1 MKLETAMRAA
11 IITRPGGPEVLE
23 VREVPTPKP
32 VADQVLVR
40 VHAAGLNRADIL
52 QRRGHYPPPPG
63 APQDIPGM
71 EFAGDIIDVGPE
83 ARHWQTGQRVF
94 GIAAAGCY
102 AEYLVAH
109 ERAVAEFPANLSWI
123 EAGSIPE
130 VFITAHDALWKQA
143 TLRPCET
150 VLIHAVGS
158 GVGIAAAQ
166 LARALNA
173 IPYGTSRTADKL
185 ERARKLGMEDGVV
198 LDASLSA
205 LAPAVD
211 RWTAKRGM
219 DVVLD
224 CVGGPYVTA
233 SVKVLAPH
241 GRLIMISQSA
251 GSTAELD
258 LRAVMLRR
266 LTLRG
271 TTLRM
276 RPLEEK
282 ITATRAF
289 AQECVPLFARGVL
302 RTIVDSEFP
311 LDQVQAAHARLESN
325 QTFGKVVLRL

>member
-1 MKLETAMRAA
+1 MRAA

-32 VADQVLVR
+32 AADQVLVR

-52 QRRGHYPPPPG
+52 QRRGHYPAPPG

-71 EFAGDIIDVGPE
+71 EFAGEIVEVGPE
-83 ARHWQTGQRVF
+83 ALLCRKGQRVF

-109 ERAVAEFPANLSWI
+109 DRAVVEFPQNLTWT

-130 VFITAHDALWKQA
+130 VFITAHDALWKQGV
-143 TLRPCET
+143 LRPSET

-158 GVGIAAAQ
+158 GVGIAAVQ
-166 LARALNA
+166 LARAMNA
-173 IPYGTSRTADKL
+173 IPFGTSRTADKL
-185 ERARKLGMEDGVV
+185 ERARELGMEDGVV

-205 LAPAVD
+205 LATAVE
-211 RWTAKRGM
+211 RWTAKRGV

-224 CVGGPYVTA
+224 CVGGPYVSA
-233 SVKVLAPH
+233 SLKVMAAH
-241 GRLIMISQSA
+241 GRLITISQSA

-258 LRAVMLRR
+258 LRALMSRR
-266 LTLRG
+266 LMLRG

-282 ITATRAF
+282 ILATRAF
-289 AQECVPLFARGVL
+289 AEECVPLFARGL
-302 RTIVDSEFP
+302 QLTIMDRVFP
-311 LDQVQAAHARLESN
+311 LDQLQAAHTRLESN
-325 QTFGKVVLRL
+325 QTFGKVVLRI

>member
-23 VREVPTPKP
+23 VREVSTPKP

-71 EFAGDIIDVGPE
+71 EFAGEIVDVGPE

-143 TLRPCET
+143 TLRPSET

-158 GVGIAAAQ
+158 GVGIAAVQ

>member
-1 MKLETAMRAA
+1 MRAA

-32 VADQVLVR
+32 AADQVLVR

-52 QRRGHYPPPPG
+52 QRRGHYPAPPG
-63 APQDIPGM
+63 AAQDIPGM
-71 EFAGDIIDVGPE
+71 EFAGEIAEVGPE
-83 ARHWQTGQRVF
+83 ARLWQKGQRVF

-109 ERAVAEFPANLSWI
+109 ERALAEVPANLSWI

-143 TLRPCET
+143 ALRPCET

-158 GVGIAAAQ
+158 GVGIAAVQ
-166 LARALNA
+166 LARAMNA
-173 IPYGTSRTADKL
+173 ISYGTSRTADKL
-185 ERARKLGMEDGVV
+185 ARARELGMENGVV
-198 LDASLSA
+198 LDTSLSA

-211 RWTAKRGM
+211 GWTGKRGV

-224 CVGGPYVTA
+224 CVGGPYITA
-233 SVKVLAPH
+233 SVKVMAPH
-241 GRLIMISQSA
+241 GRLILISQSA
-251 GSTAELD
+251 GPTAELD
-258 LRAVMLRR
+258 LRVVMPRW

-276 RPLEEK
+276 RPLEQK
-282 ITATRAF
+282 ILATRAF
-289 AQECVPLFARGVL
+289 AAEVVPLFARGVL
-302 RTIVDSEFP
+302 RTIIDSEFP

>member
-1 MKLETAMRAA
+1 MRAV

-23 VREVPTPKP
+23 VREVPTPVP
-32 VADQVLVR
+32 AAELVLVR
-40 VHAAGLNRADIL
+40 VRAAGVNRADVL
-52 QRRGHYPPPPG
+52 QRRGHYPAPPG
-63 APQDIPGM
+63 SPQDIPGM
-71 EFAGDIIDVGPE
+71 EFAGEIAALGPE
-83 ARHWQTGQRVF
+83 ARLWQKGQRVF

-109 ERAVAEFPANLSWI
+109 ERALIEIPSNLKWT

-130 VFITAHDALWKQA
+130 VFITAHDALWRQA
-143 TLRPCET
+143 SLRPSET

-158 GVGIAAAQ
+158 GVGIAAVQ
-166 LARALNA
+166 LARAMNA

-185 ERARKLGMEDGVV
+185 DRARKLGMQDGVQ
-198 LDASLSA
+198 LDASLAA
-205 LAPAVD
+205 LAPAVE
-211 RWTAKRGM
+211 RWTAKRGV

-233 SVKVLAPH
+233 SIRALAPH

-251 GSTAELD
+251 GPTAELD
-258 LRAVMLRR
+258 LRAIMPKR

-282 ITATRAF
+282 IMATRAF
-289 AQECVPLFARGVL
+289 AQEVVPLFACGVL
-302 RTIVDSEFP
+302 RTIIDSEFP

-325 QTFGKVVLRL
+325 ETFGKVV

>member
-1 MKLETAMRAA
+1 MRAV

-23 VREVPTPKP
+23 VREVPTPTP
-32 VADQVLVR
+32 AADQVLVR

-52 QRRGHYPPPPG
+52 QRRGHYPAPPG
-63 APQDIPGM
+63 SPQDIPGM
-71 EFAGDIIDVGPE
+71 EFAGEIAALGPE
-83 ARHWQTGQRVF
+83 ARLWQKEQRVF

-109 ERAVAEFPANLSWI
+109 ERALAEIPANLNWI

-143 TLRPCET
+143 ELRPSET

-158 GVGIAAAQ
+158 GVGIAAVQ
-166 LARALNA
+166 LTRAMNA

-185 ERARKLGMEDGVV
+185 ERARKLGMEDGVA

-205 LAPAVD
+205 LASAVE
-211 RWTAKRGM
+211 RWTSKRGV

-233 SVKVLAPH
+233 SVRALAPH

-251 GSTAELD
+251 GPTAELD
-258 LRAVMLRR
+258 LRAVMPRW

-289 AQECVPLFARGVL
+289 SAEVVPLFQRGVL
-302 RTIVDSEFP
+302 RTIIDSEYP

-325 QTFGKVVLRL
+325 QTFGKVVLKL

>member
-1 MKLETAMRAA
+1 MRAV

-32 VADQVLVR
+32 AADQALIR
-40 VHAAGLNRADIL
+40 VHVAGLNRADIL
-52 QRRGHYPPPPG
+52 QRRGHYPPPQG

-71 EFAGDIIDVGPE
+71 EFAGEITELAPE
-83 ARHWQTGQRVF
+83 ARLCQKGQRVF

-102 AEYLVAH
+102 AEYLIAH
-109 ERAVAEFPANLSWI
+109 ERALAEIPPKMSWI

-143 TLRPCET
+143 ELRPSET

-158 GVGIAAAQ
+158 GVGIAAVQ
-166 LARALNA
+166 LVRAMNA

-185 ERARKLGMEDGVV
+185 DRARKLGMEDGVQ
-198 LDASLSA
+198 LDASLAA
-205 LAPAVD
+205 LGPAVE
-211 RWTAKRGM
+211 RWTAKRGI

-224 CVGGPYVTA
+224 CVGGAYVSA
-233 SVKVLAPH
+233 SVRALAPH

-251 GSTAELD
+251 GPTAELD
-258 LRAVMLRR
+258 LRAVMPKR

-282 ITATRAF
+282 ILAMRAF
-289 AQECVPLFARGVL
+289 AAEVVPLFARGVL
-302 RTIVDSEFP
+302 KTIIDREFP
-311 LDQVQAAHARLESN
+311 LEQVQAAHARMESN
-325 QTFGKVVLRL
+325 ETFGKIVLTL

>member
-1 MKLETAMRAA
+1 MRAVV
-11 IITRPGGPEVLE
+11 ITRPGGPEVLE

-32 VADQVLVR
+32 AADQVLVR

-71 EFAGDIIDVGPE
+71 EFAGEVAELGPE
-83 ARHWQTGQRVF
+83 ARSWQKGQRVF

-102 AEYLVAH
+102 AEYLIAH
-109 ERAVAEFPANLSWI
+109 ERALAEVPPNMSWI

-143 TLRPCET
+143 ELRPSET

-158 GVGIAAAQ
+158 GVGIAAVQ
-166 LARALNA
+166 LVRAINA
-173 IPYGTSRTADKL
+173 IPYGTSRTSGKL
-185 ERARKLGMEDGVV
+185 DQARKLGMEDGVQV
-198 LDASLSA
+198 DASLAA
-205 LAPAVD
+205 LGPAVE
-211 RWTAKRGM
+211 RWTAKHGI

-224 CVGGPYVTA
+224 CVGGRYVSA
-233 SVKVLAPH
+233 SVRVLATR

-251 GSTAELD
+251 GPTAELD
-258 LRAVMLRR
+258 LRSALPKR
-266 LTLRG
+266 LMLRG

-282 ITATRAF
+282 IMATRAF
-289 AQECVPLFARGVL
+289 AAEVVPLFARGLLKTV
-302 RTIVDSEFP
+302 IDSEFP
-311 LDQVQAAHARLESN
+311 LDRVDAAHARLESN
-325 QTFGKVVLRL
+325 ETFGKIVLKL

>member
-1 MKLETAMRAA
+1 MRAV

-23 VREVPTPKP
+23 VREVPTPSP
-32 VADQVLVR
+32 SADYVLVR

-52 QRRGHYPPPPG
+52 QRRGHYPAPPG
-63 APQDIPGM
+63 SSQDIPGM
-71 EFAGDIIDVGPE
+71 EFAGEVAALGPD
-83 ARHWQTGQRVF
+83 ARMWRVGQRVF

-109 ERAVAEFPANLSWI
+109 ERVLMEVPANLNWV

-143 TLRPCET
+143 ALRPSET

-158 GVGIAAAQ
+158 GVGVAAVQ
-166 LARALNA
+166 LARAIQA

-185 ERARKLGMEDGVV
+185 SRARHLGMEDGVA
-198 LDASLSA
+198 LGDTLSA
-205 LAPAVD
+205 LPAAVE
-211 RWTAKRGM
+211 RWTSSRGV

-224 CVGGPYVTA
+224 AVGGKYVTA
-233 SVKVLAPH
+233 SVHALALH
-241 GRLIMISQSA
+241 GRLLMISQSA
-251 GSTAELD
+251 GSTAEFD
-258 LRAVMLRR
+258 LRTALPRR

-282 ITATRAF
+282 IQATRAF
-289 AQECVPLFARGVL
+289 AEEVVPLFTRGLL
-302 RTIVDSEFP
+302 RTVIHCEFP
-311 LDQVQAAHARLESN
+311 LDQVREAHACLESN
-325 QTFGKVVLRL
+325 QTFGKVVLKL

>member
-1 MKLETAMRAA
+1 MRAA

-32 VADQVLVR
+32 AADQVLVR
-40 VHAAGLNRADIL
+40 VFAAGLNRADIL

-71 EFAGDIIDVGPE
+71 EFAGEIAEVGPE
-83 ARHWQTGQRVF
+83 ARLWQKGQRVF

-109 ERAVAEFPANLSWI
+109 ERAVAEFPENLTWT

-130 VFITAHDALWKQA
+130 VFITAHDGLWKQA
-143 TLRPCET
+143 ALRPSET

-158 GVGIAAAQ
+158 GVGIAAVQ
-166 LARALNA
+166 LVRAMNA
-173 IPYGTSRTADKL
+173 VPYGTSRTADKL
-185 ERARKLGMEDGVV
+185 DRARQLGMEDGVA
-198 LDASLSA
+198 LDASLGA
-205 LAPAVD
+205 LAQAVD
-211 RWTAKRGM
+211 GWSAKRGV

-224 CVGGPYVTA
+224 GVGGPYVTA
-233 SVKVLAPH
+233 SVKVMAPL

-258 LRAVMLRR
+258 LRTALPRR

-282 ITATRAF
+282 IAATRAF
-289 AQECVPLFARGVL
+289 AAECVPLFARGVL
-302 RTIVDSEFP
+302 RTIIDSEFP
-311 LDQVQAAHARLESN
+311 LDEVQAAHARLESN

>member
-1 MKLETAMRAA
+1 MRAA

-32 VADQVLVR
+32 AADQILVR
-40 VHAAGLNRADIL
+40 VRAAGLNRADIL

-63 APQDIPGM
+63 ASQDIPGM
-71 EFAGDIIDVGPE
+71 EFAGEVAELGPE
-83 ARHWQTGQRVF
+83 ARQWQKGQRVF

-102 AEYLVAH
+102 AEYIVMH
-109 ERAVAEFPANLSWI
+109 ERALAEIPPNLNWV

-130 VFITAHDALWKQA
+130 VFITAHDAMWKQA
-143 TLRPCET
+143 ELRPSET

-158 GVGIAAAQ
+158 GVGIAAVQ
-166 LARALNA
+166 LARAINA

-185 ERARKLGMEDGVV
+185 DRARELGMEDGVA

-205 LAPAVD
+205 LAPAVE
-211 RWTAKRGM
+211 RWTAKRGI

-233 SVKVLAPH
+233 SVKVMAPH

-258 LRAVMLRR
+258 LRTALPKW

-276 RPLEEK
+276 RPLEGK
-282 ITATRAF
+282 IAATRAF
-289 AQECVPLFARGVL
+289 ADEVVPLLARGVM
-302 RTIVDSEFP
+302 RTIIDSEFP

-325 QTFGKVVLRL
+325 ETFGKVVLTL

>member
-1 MKLETAMRAA
+1 MRAV

-32 VADQVLVR
+32 AADQVLVR

-71 EFAGDIIDVGPE
+71 EFAGEIAELGPE
-83 ARHWQTGQRVF
+83 ARVWQKGQRVF

-102 AEYLVAH
+102 AEYLIAH
-109 ERAVAEFPANLSWI
+109 ESALAEIPSNLNWV

-143 TLRPCET
+143 ALRPSET

-158 GVGIAAAQ
+158 GVGIAAVQ
-166 LARALNA
+166 LVRAMSA
-173 IPYGTSRTADKL
+173 VPYGTSRTPDKL
-185 ERARKLGMEDGVV
+185 DRARTLGRDAGVH
-198 LDASLSA
+198 LDATLA
-205 LAPAVD
+205 ARAPAVE
-211 RWTAKRGM
+211 RWTAKRGV

-233 SVKVLAPH
+233 SVRALAPH
-241 GRLIMISQSA
+241 GRLVAISQSA
-251 GSTAELD
+251 GPSAEID
-258 LRAVMLRR
+258 LRALLPKR

-271 TTLRM
+271 STLRM

-282 ITATRAF
+282 IMATRAF
-289 AQECVPLFARGVL
+289 AAEVVPLFARGVL
-302 RTIVDSEFP
+302 RTIIDSEFP

-325 QTFGKVVLRL
+325 ETFGKVVLRV

>member
-1 MKLETAMRAA
+1 MRAA

-23 VREVPTPKP
+23 VRDVPTPKP
-32 VADQVLVR
+32 AADQVLVR
-40 VHAAGLNRADIL
+40 VRAAGLNRADIL

-63 APQDIPGM
+63 VSQDVPGM
-71 EFAGDIIDVGPE
+71 EFAGEVAELGPE
-83 ARHWQTGQRVF
+83 ARQWQKGQRVF

-109 ERAVAEFPANLSWI
+109 ERALAEVPPNLNWI

-130 VFITAHDALWKQA
+130 VFITAHDGMWKQA
-143 TLRPCET
+143 GLRPSET

-158 GVGIAAAQ
+158 GVGIAAVQ
-166 LARALNA
+166 LARAINA

-185 ERARKLGMEDGVV
+185 DRARELGMEDGVQ
-198 LDASLSA
+198 LDASLAA
-205 LAPAVD
+205 LAPSVE
-211 RWTAKRGM
+211 RWTSKRGV

-233 SVKVLAPH
+233 SVKALAPH
-241 GRLIMISQSA
+241 GRLILISQSA
-251 GSTAELD
+251 GPTAELD
-258 LRAVMLRR
+258 LRAMMPKW
-266 LTLRG
+266 LTVRG

-282 ITATRAF
+282 ISATRAF
-289 AQECVPLFARGVL
+289 AAEVVPLFARGVL
-302 RTIVDSEFP
+302 RTIIDSEFP

-325 QTFGKVVLRL
+325 ETFGKVVLTL

>member
-1 MKLETAMRAA
+1 MRAA

-32 VADQVLVR
+32 AADQVLVR

-63 APQDIPGM
+63 ASQDIPGM
-71 EFAGDIIDVGPE
+71 EFAGEVAELGPE
-83 ARHWQTGQRVF
+83 AREWQKGQRVF

-102 AEYLVAH
+102 AEYIVMH
-109 ERAVAEFPANLSWI
+109 ERALAEVPPNLSWT

-143 TLRPCET
+143 GLRPSET

-158 GVGIAAAQ
+158 GVGIAAVQ
-166 LARALNA
+166 LARAMNA

-185 ERARKLGMEDGVV
+185 DHARKLGMEDGVV

-205 LAPAVD
+205 LAPAVE
-211 RWTAKRGM
+211 RWTAKRGI

-233 SVKVLAPH
+233 SVKAMAPH

-258 LRAVMLRR
+258 LRTALPKW

-276 RPLEEK
+276 RPLEGK
-282 ITATRAF
+282 IAATLAF
-289 AQECVPLFARGVL
+289 AAEVVPLLARGVL
-302 RTIVDSEFP
+302 RTVIDREFP

-325 QTFGKVVLRL
+325 QTFGKVVLTL

>member
-1 MKLETAMRAA
+1 MRAA
-11 IITRPGGPEVLE
+11 VIIRPGGPEVLE
-23 VREVPTPKP
+23 VREIPTPKP
-32 VADQVLVR
+32 AADQVLVR

-52 QRRGHYPPPPG
+52 QRRGHYPAPPG

-71 EFAGDIIDVGPE
+71 EFAGEVAELGPE
-83 ARHWQTGQRVF
+83 ARLWQKGQRVF

-102 AEYLVAH
+102 AEYLSAH
-109 ERAVAEFPANLSWI
+109 ERALAEIPPNLSWI

-143 TLRPCET
+143 ALRPSET

-158 GVGIAAAQ
+158 GVGIAAVQ
-166 LARALNA
+166 LVRAMNA

-185 ERARKLGMEDGVV
+185 DRARKLGMEDGVQ
-198 LDASLSA
+198 LDASLAA
-205 LAPAVD
+205 LAPAIE
-211 RWTAKRGM
+211 RWTVKRGV

-224 CVGGPYVTA
+224 CVGGPYITA
-233 SVKVLAPH
+233 SVRALAPH

-251 GSTAELD
+251 GATAEID
-258 LRAVMLRR
+258 LRALMPKR

-271 TTLRM
+271 STLRM

-282 ITATRAF
+282 IMATRAF
-289 AQECVPLFARGVL
+289 AAEVVPLFARGAV
-302 RTIVDSEFP
+302 RTVIDSEFP

-325 QTFGKVVLRL
+325 ETFGKIVLKL

>member
-1 MKLETAMRAA
+1 
-11 IITRPGGPEVLE
+11 VLE

-32 VADQVLVR
+32 AADQVLVR

-52 QRRGHYPPPPG
+52 QRRGHYPAPPG

-71 EFAGDIIDVGPE
+71 EFAGEIAEVGPE
-83 ARHWQTGQRVF
+83 ARLWRKGQRVF

-109 ERAVAEFPANLSWI
+109 ERALAEVPANLSWI

-143 TLRPCET
+143 ALRPCET

-158 GVGIAAAQ
+158 GVGIAAVQ
-166 LARALNA
+166 LARAMNA

-185 ERARKLGMEDGVV
+185 DRARKLGMEDGVT
-198 LDASLSA
+198 LDASLAA
-205 LAPAVD
+205 LASAVEG
-211 RWTAKRGM
+211 WTAKRGV

-251 GSTAELD
+251 GSSAELD
-258 LRAVMLRR
+258 LRTALPRW

-282 ITATRAF
+282 ILATRAF
-289 AQECVPLFARGVL
+289 AVECVPLFARGAL
-302 RTIVDSEFP
+302 RTIIDSEFS

-325 QTFGKVVLRL
+325 QTFGKVVLRM

>member
-1 MKLETAMRAA
+1 MRAV
-11 IITRPGGPEVLE
+11 IITRPGGPEVLD
-23 VREVPTPKP
+23 VRDVSTPKP
-32 VADQVLVR
+32 SADQVLVR
-40 VHAAGLNRADIL
+40 VHASGVNRADIL

-71 EFAGDIIDVGPE
+71 EFAGEVAEAGPE
-83 ARHWQTGQRVF
+83 ARLWRKGQRVF
-94 GIAAAGCY
+94 GIATSGCY

-109 ERAVAEFPANLSWI
+109 ERALAEIPPNLNWV

-130 VFITAHDALWKQA
+130 VFITAHDGLWKQA
-143 TLRPCET
+143 GLRPSET

-158 GVGIAAAQ
+158 GVGIAAVQ
-166 LARALNA
+166 LVRAMNA

-185 ERARKLGMEDGVV
+185 ERARKLGMEDGVA

-205 LAPAVD
+205 LASAAE
-211 RWTAKRGM
+211 RWTGKRGV

-224 CVGGPYVTA
+224 CVGGPYVSA

-251 GSTAELD
+251 GPTAELD
-258 LRAVMLRR
+258 LRAMMPRW

-282 ITATRAF
+282 IIATRAF
-289 AQECVPLFARGVL
+289 AAEVVPLFARGVL
-302 RTIVDSEFP
+302 RTIIDSEFP

-325 QTFGKVVLRL
+325 ETFGKVVLRV

>member
-1 MKLETAMRAA
+1 MRAA

-23 VREVPTPKP
+23 VRDVPTPKP
-32 VADQVLVR
+32 AADQVLVR

-63 APQDIPGM
+63 VSQDIPGM
-71 EFAGDIIDVGPE
+71 EFAGEVAELGPE
-83 ARHWQTGQRVF
+83 ARQWQKGQRVF

-109 ERAVAEFPANLSWI
+109 ERALAEIPPNLNWI

-130 VFITAHDALWKQA
+130 VFITAHDGMWKQA
-143 TLRPCET
+143 GLRPSET

-158 GVGIAAAQ
+158 GVGIAAVQ
-166 LARALNA
+166 LARAINA

-185 ERARKLGMEDGVV
+185 DRARELGMEDGVQ
-198 LDASLSA
+198 LDASLAA
-205 LAPAVD
+205 LAPAVE
-211 RWTAKRGM
+211 RWTAKRGV

-224 CVGGPYVTA
+224 CVGGAYVTA
-233 SVKVLAPH
+233 SLKALAPH
-241 GRLIMISQSA
+241 GRLILISQSA
-251 GSTAELD
+251 GPTAELD
-258 LRAVMLRR
+258 LRAMMPKW
-266 LTLRG
+266 LTVRG

-282 ITATRAF
+282 ISATRAF
-289 AQECVPLFARGVL
+289 AAEVVPLFARGVL
-302 RTIVDSEFP
+302 RTIIDAEFP

-325 QTFGKVVLRL
+325 ETFGKVVVTL